1 MLRSWSNANSIM
13 EYNLKKNILNNIFKI
28 YNNESNKPKFKN
40 IEEDQSK
47 YEMSSKWTECLG

>member
-1 MLRSWSNANSIM
+1 M